1 MAHAVSDS
9 TSGNVAGGS
18 CFDRGWPTLVVL
30 GGLWLLAVNQLRIEW
45 SLNPQYSYGWTVPFL
60 ALYLGLERWKNRPAA
75 APAQSRIAPVLVAL
89 PAVLLLLPLRLVQES
104 APDWRL
110 VSWVMGLACVAISLC
125 ALWSA
130 GGRPWLIHFLF
141 PIAFLLV
148 AVPWPVP
155 FEQAL
160 IQRLMGSVAGI
171 CVEALG
177 WCGIPARQ
185 IGNVIEIG
193 SGVKVGIEEACSGV
207 RSLQTTLMI
216 ALFLGELFRFG
227 WLRRLA
233 LLGGGLVVAYVC
245 NAGRSFFLVWIT
257 TRSGPEAVAKWHD
270 QVGLTV
276 LIVSLA
282 AVGLLCALMR
292 PKKVATIPDVPPA
305 DTPAHFGRPLPK
317 GVLIGFAVWL
327 VCVEAG
333 TEIWYRVQSSRM
345 EMAAAWS
352 VRWPTDRPGFRNIEF
367 GEATRT
373 ILRYTD
379 GRSAVW
385 QDADGIRW
393 AMIFL
398 RWAPGR
404 SSVQLARAHGP
415 EICLPASGTT
425 MKADLGL
432 RPLKIKGIELPMRA
446 YIFSLRDQPLY
457 VFYCLW
463 EQAPDASA
471 PASFQSMTVA
481 RRLEAVRAGRRNE
494 GQQVLELAISNV
506 RSPEEAEAA
515 VTRLLEESLQL

>member
-9 TSGNVAGGS
+9 TAGNGSGGS

-60 ALYLGLERWKNRPAA
+60 ALYLGLERWKDRPAA
-75 APAQSRIAPVLVAL
+75 APGRSGVAALLAAL
-89 PAVLLLLPLRLVQES
+89 PAALLLLPLRLVQES

-110 VSWVMGLACVAISLC
+110 VSWVTGLSCVAISLS
-125 ALWSA
+125 ALWYA
-130 GGRPWLIHFLF
+130 GGRTWVLHFLF

-155 FEQAL
+155 LEQGL
-160 IQRLMGSVAGI
+160 IQRLMGSVATI

-177 WCGIPARQ
+177 WCGIAAIQ
-185 IGNVIEIG
+185 NGNVIEISTG
-193 SGVKVGIEEACSGV
+193 KVGIEEACSGV

-282 AVGLLCALMR
+282 AVGLLCALIR
-292 PKKVATIPDVPPA
+292 PGKIAKPADAPPA
-305 DTPAHFGRPLPK
+305 ETPAHFGRPLSK
-317 GVLIGFAVWL
+317 GVLIGFATWL
-327 VCVEAG
+327 VCVEVG
-333 TEIWYRVQSSRM
+333 TELWYRTQAAGM
-345 EMAAAWS
+345 EKAASWS
-352 VRWPTDRPGFRNIEF
+352 VNWPTDHPGFRNVEF

-385 QDADGIRW
+385 QDADGLRW
-393 AMIFL
+393 AMVFL

-415 EICLPASGTT
+415 EICLPASGTRMT
-425 MKADLGL
+425 ADLGL
-432 RPLKIKGIELPMRA
+432 RPLKVKGIELPMRA
-446 YIFSLRDQPLY
+446 YIFSLREQPLY

-463 EQAPDASA
+463 EQAPDGSA
-471 PASFQSMTVA
+471 PSSFQSMTVA
-481 RRLEAVRAGRRNE
+481 RRLDAVRAGRRNE
-494 GQQVLELAISNV
+494 GQQVLELAVSNV
-506 RSPEEAEAA
+506 SGPEEAEAA
-515 VTRLLEESLQL
+515 VTRLLEQSLQL